1 MSLAKNLSTDGIDL
15 PASYTQSQI
24 PSLELSISVKL

>member
-1 MSLAKNLSTDGIDL
+1 MSLAKNLSTVGIDL
-15 PASYTQSQI
+15 PTSYIQNQN

>member
-15 PASYTQSQI
+15 PASYTQNQN
-24 PSLELSISVKL
+24 PSSELPISVKP